1 MTCAPGM
8 SVANTAV
15 PEASAALSRR
25 TSAGAPS
32 AMTMATGL
40 TANRLP
46 SIWNSSA
53 SSNAARWAISWLPR
67 TWMRLGWMRLRWPMR
82 VATPALSRRSQVAP
96 PAFPPIQAIPSFS
109 RLSSYSCATLICNM
123 RLPRGDVLMERARI
137 GVGGE
142 FLAQLAVAQHLCELG
157 QDAQVLLG
165 RLLGHQ
171 QQEHEADGLAVGCVE
186 RNWLCEAHEG
196 ADRFLEPL
204 DPPVRNGDS
213 LPQPRPT
220 ETLAGEQAV
229 EHQAPRHPL
238 VVLEQ
243 EPGLLE
249 HAFLARHIQIEKDVR
264 RGQEL
269 RNEIHRDPEIG
280 RFGPCAGANGAWA
293 GGKAWNSTLSPW
305 QAVESVNPRGNDA

>member
-1 MTCAPGM
+1 MTTLRTVTPRISSDCSCSGRRSDSFVPGR
-8 SVANTAV
+8 SRCTISRKFIFGRTAV
-15 PEASAALSRR
+15 SPNIVRISSTPRPRTSAALSRR

-53 SSNAARWAISWLPR
+53 SSKAARWAISWLPR

-96 PAFPPIQAIPSFS
+96 PAFPPIQASPSFS

-142 FLAQLAVAQHLCELG
+142 LLAQLAVAQHLCELG

-165 RLLGHQ
+165 RLLRHQ

-186 RNWLCEAHEG
+186 RNRLCEAHEG
-196 ADRFLEPL
+196 ADRLLESL
-204 DPPVRNGDS
+204 DPAVRNGDS
-213 LPQPRPT
+213 LAQPRRA

-249 HAFLARHIQIEKDVR
+249 HAFLARHIQVQKDVR

-269 RNEIHRDPEIG
+269 RN
-280 RFGPCAGANGAWA
+280 
-293 GGKAWNSTLSPW
+293 
-305 QAVESVNPRGNDA
+305 

>member
-32 AMTMATGL
+32 ATTIATGW

-46 SIWNSSA
+46 SVWKRSA

-67 TWMRLGWMRLRWPMR
+67 TWMRLGWMRLRCPTSA
-82 VATPALSRRSQVAP
+82 ATPVLSRQSLVAP
-96 PAFPPIQAIPSFS
+96 PAFPPIQANASLS

-123 RLPRGDVLMERARI
+123 RLPGGDVLMKRARI
-137 GVGGE
+137 GVGRKL
-142 FLAQLAVAQHLCELG
+142 LAQLPVAQHLCELG

-165 RLLGHQ
+165 RLFRHQ
-171 QQEHEADGLAVGCVE
+171 QQEHETDGLAVGCIE
-186 RNWLCEAHEG
+186 RNRLCEAHEG

-204 DPPVRNGDS
+204 DPAVRNGDS
-213 LPQPRPT
+213 LPQPRRA

-243 EPGLLE
+243 GPGLLE
-249 HAFLARHIQIEKDVR
+249 HAFLARHIQVQKDVR

-269 RNEIHRDPEIG
+269 RN
-280 RFGPCAGANGAWA
+280 
-293 GGKAWNSTLSPW
+293 
-305 QAVESVNPRGNDA
+305 

>member
-8 SVANTAV
+8 SVASTAV

-46 SIWNSSA
+46 SIWNSSG

-67 TWMRLGWMRLRWPMR
+67 TWMRLGWMRLRWPTR
-82 VATPALSRRSQVAP
+82 AATAALSRRSQVAP
-96 PAFPPIQAIPSFS
+96 PPFPPIQASPSFS

-137 GVGGE
+137 GVGRE

-165 RLLGHQ
+165 RLFRHQ
-171 QQEHEADGLAVGCVE
+171 QQEHQTDGLAVGRVE
-186 RNWLCEAHEG
+186 RNRLRQAHKG
-196 ADRFLEPL
+196 PDRFLQTL
-204 DPPVRNGDS
+204 DPAVRNGES
-213 LPQPRPT
+213 LPEAGRA
-220 ETLAGEQAV
+220 ETLAGKQAV

-238 VVLEQ
+238 VVLEEQ
-243 EPGLLE
+243 PGLLE
-249 HAFLARHIQIEKDVR
+249 HAFLARHIQVQEDVR

-269 RNEIHRDPEIG
+269 
-280 RFGPCAGANGAWA
+280 
-293 GGKAWNSTLSPW
+293 
-305 QAVESVNPRGNDA
+305 GN

>member
-67 TWMRLGWMRLRWPMR
+67 TWMRFGWMRLRWPTSA
-82 VATPALSRRSQVAP
+82 ATPVLSRQSRVAP
-96 PAFPPIQAIPSFS
+96 PAFPPIQASPSFS

-123 RLPRGDVLMERARI
+123 RLPGSDVLMDGAC
-137 GVGGE
+137 VGIFRE
-142 FLAQLAVAQHLCELG
+142 PCPQLAVAQHLGKLREH
-157 QDAQVLLG
+157 AQMLLR
-165 RLLGHQ
+165 RLLGHEE
-171 QQEHEADGLAVGCVE
+171 QEHQTHRFSVGRVE
-186 RNWLCEAHEG
+186 RHRLSEAHKSTH
-196 ADRFLEPL
+196 RFLQAL
-204 DPPVRNGDS
+204 DSAVRNGDS
-213 LPQPRPT
+213 LPQPGGAEALP
-220 ETLAGEQAV
+220 GEQAV
-229 EHQAPRHPL
+229 EYEASRDAL

-243 EPGLLE
+243 QPGLLE
-249 HAFLARHIQIEKDVR
+249 HALLAGDIQVEKDVR
-264 RGQEL
+264 RRQKL
-269 RNEIHRDPEIG
+269 RYEVH
-280 RFGPCAGANGAWA
+280 
-293 GGKAWNSTLSPW
+293 
-305 QAVESVNPRGNDA
+305 